1 MAKYEIKIRISSE
14 EVFRMLARYAPW
26 ELVDVEELPPN
37 PLPKAP
43 PSVKALANHL
53 KRISSV
59 KFDSVAQVR
68 KMRTG
73 KGVDLRRG
81 MALAVMTA
89 LRDGQEHT
97 TAELIKSLEKH
108 GFKTVPSVS
117 NKFMVDTRR
126 PAMDVITA
134 MRKEK
139 VYIGRPWPVWPTSVR
154 VTVGT
159 KDEMAKFQA
168 AWLKVMA

>member
-108 GFKTVPSVS
+108 GFKAASINSLVVRMTKFEHIRRTKPGFWIKANARHGVD
-117 NKFMVDTRR
+117 NKGRQEDSDPTDGEKT
-126 PAMDVITA
+126 PA
-134 MRKEK
+134 
-139 VYIGRPWPVWPTSVR
+139 
-154 VTVGT
+154 
-159 KDEMAKFQA
+159 
-168 AWLKVMA
+168 